1 MKILISEIPDEGL
14 ELTIDEALESDV
26 IKLVSPV
33 KGQLSIRKIM
43 PEVVIQGEITANA
56 ELECSRCLKNYSSE
70 INAPIIVTYHP
81 AGELKAEG
89 KRQIREDELETG
101 FYFGDELDLTE
112 LLKEQILL
120 NVAMKPLCSETC
132 KGICPKCGTDLNV
145 NKCSCS
151 LDKTDSRLEGLKE
164 LKELLRRE

>member
-14 ELTIDEALESDV
+14 ELTIDETLESDV

-43 PEVVIQGEITANA
+43 PEVVIQGEITASA
-56 ELECSRCLKNYSSE
+56 ELECSRCLKNYTSE
-70 INAPIIVTYHP
+70 ISAPITVTYHP

-120 NVAMKPLCSETC
+120 NVSMKPLCSETC

-151 LDKTDSRLEGLKE
+151 LDKTDSRLEV

>member
-14 ELTIDEALESDV
+14 ELTIDETLESDV

-33 KGQLSIRKIM
+33 KGQLRIRKIM
-43 PEVVIQGEITANA
+43 PEVVIQGEITASA
-56 ELECSRCLKNYSSE
+56 EFECSRCLKNYTSE
-70 INAPIIVTYHP
+70 ISAPIIVTYHP
-81 AGELKAEG
+81 AEGLKAEG
-89 KRQIREDELETG
+89 KREIREDELETG

-120 NVAMKPLCSETC
+120 NVSMKPLCSETC
-132 KGICPKCGTDLNV
+132 KGMCPKCGTDLNV
-145 NKCSCS
+145 NKCSCN
-151 LDKTDSRLEGLKE
+151 LDKTDSRLEV